1 MVKNLV
7 VLTGA
12 GISAESGIK
21 TFRDMNGWWNTYN
34 IEEVASPKAWNN
46 NPELVCQFYN
56 ERREQL
62 LNCTY
67 NNAHK
72 VLVDLENKFNVE
84 IITQNVDDL
93 HERAG
98 SKNITH
104 LHGEILKAR
113 CTKTNKVYDW
123 TKAQL
128 NVGDLSPDGF
138 QLRPHIVWFGES
150 VLEIDKAIEKTK
162 EADIFLIIGTS
173 LKVFPAASLGKYL
186 KPNVPIYLIDQEKP
200 DNLDSI
206 VKNKV
211 HFIQEKASIGIE
223 KFSEMV

>member
-1 MVKNLV
+1 MKNLV

-34 IEEVASPKAWNN
+34 IEEVASPKAWSKH
-46 NPELVCQFYN
+46 PELVCKFYN

-62 LNCTY
+62 LTCRY

-98 SKNITH
+98 STNITH
-104 LHGEILKAR
+104 IHGEILKAR
-113 CTKTNKVYDW
+113 CTKTNKVYHW
-123 TKAQL
+123 TKEQL

-150 VLEIDKAIEKTK
+150 VLEINKAIEKTK

-223 KFSEMV
+223 KFSAIV

>member
-1 MVKNLV
+1 MKNLV

-34 IEEVASPKAWNN
+34 IEEVASPKAWSKH
-46 NPELVCQFYN
+46 PELVCKFYN

-62 LNCTY
+62 LTCRY

-98 SKNITH
+98 STNITH
-104 LHGEILKAR
+104 IHGEILKAR

-123 TKAQL
+123 TKEQL

-173 LKVFPAASLGKYL
+173 LRVFPAASLVSYL
-186 KPNVPIYLIDQEKP
+186 KPNVPVYVIDQEKP

-223 KFSEMV
+223 KFSEIV

>member
-1 MVKNLV
+1 MKNLV

-34 IEEVASPKAWNN
+34 IEEVASPEAWNKH
-46 NPELVCQFYN
+46 PELVCKFYN

-62 LNCTY
+62 LSCTY
-67 NNAHK
+67 NNGHK
-72 VLVDLENKFNVE
+72 VLVDLEDRFNVN

-98 SKNITH
+98 SKNILH

-113 CTKTNKVYDW
+113 CTNTNKVYEW
-123 TKAQL
+123 KKPEL

-138 QLRPHIVWFGES
+138 QLRPHIVWFGEQ
-150 VLEIDKAIEKTK
+150 VLDIDKAIEIVKT
-162 EADIFLIIGTS
+162 ADIFLIIGTS
-173 LKVFPAASLGKYL
+173 LIVFPAASLVSYL
-186 KPNVPIYLIDQEKP
+186 KPNIPVYVIDQAKP
-200 DNLDSI
+200 ESLDDI
-206 VKNKV
+206 KNNKV
-211 HFIQEKASIGIE
+211 HFIQEKASTGIE
-223 KFSEMV
+223 KFSEMI